1 MNYNI
6 ETSES
11 FDKEAK
17 RLLKHYASFAGDYNK
32 LLEEL
37 SQNPQLGTDLGGG
50 LQQNSHE
57 DYFQRKRQKW
67 RRTGNLVHGYPARS
81 KTPRSIF
88 FIFTTNPNAPPQQE
102 RNRGVTPEK
111 RVKVIYYRDLLF
123 YIFSLPRFFTQKT
136 HFIIH

>member
-50 LQQNSHE
+50 L
-57 DYFQRKRQKW
+57 RKIRMKITSKGKGKSG
-67 RRTGNLVHGYPARS
+67 TGNLVHGYPVRARRHAQS
-81 KTPRSIF
+81 SLYLRQIRTHLH
-88 FIFTTNPNAPPQQE
+88 QQE

>member
-50 LQQNSHE
+50 L
-57 DYFQRKRQKW
+57 RKIRMKITSKGKGKSGGARVISFTVILSAQDATLNLLYIYDKSERTSISKKEIEELPQKNGLKW
-67 RRTGNLVHGYPARS
+67 SITGTFS
-81 KTPRSIF
+81 
-88 FIFTTNPNAPPQQE
+88 FIFSACHAF
-102 RNRGVTPEK
+102 
-111 RVKVIYYRDLLF
+111 LLKKH
-123 YIFSLPRFFTQKT
+123 IS
-136 HFIIH
+136 

>member
-37 SQNPQLGTDLGGG
+37 SQKPTTRNRSRRWSS
-50 LQQNSHE
+50 QNSHE

-67 RRTGNLVHGYPARS
+67 RRTGNLVHGYPVRARRHAQS
-81 KTPRSIF
+81 SLYLRQIRTHLH
-88 FIFTTNPNAPPQQE
+88 QQE